1 MLSGECAVITT
12 PVNCCAYK
20 AVTYIAEIE
29 AIKQKA
35 TALFILKCT
44 TILLA
49 QLGIMF
55 YVQHR
60 INFVCLD

>member
-20 AVTYIAEIE
+20 VHSRE